1 VPRLSNA
8 EIEHKTTNVI
18 KDRSV
23 ESPRHLGNSKS
34 GSQAVADEERS
45 NRADDKYSPC
55 REEKA
60 SPRKTAALLHSGGVL
75 GDLPAFNKNTAGSS
89 SSSNYDRALEY
100 GDSTSDYPTGQSMA
114 PSTPSKGK
122 AFMLDSRADGKEK
135 SSLYDGLGSAGKLKM
150 KKKRAVYTPPPDF
163 PKSYLCQLSQ
173 RPMSEPVK
181 SIYGNIFD
189 RPVILGW
196 LSKQGHV
203 CPLSG
208 GCLSVKSSISSLI
221 CYCNRRIMVITVLFR
236 NERIIYCFFDKFR
249 SIIDLFCRRSFIRI

>member
-1 VPRLSNA
+1 MNSCIAATKPSNT
-8 EIEHKTTNVI
+8 ESQQKTTNLI
-18 KDRSV
+18 KDKSL
-23 ESPRHLGNSKS
+23 ESPRHSGSNKS
-34 GSQAVADEERS
+34 GSLAIADEERS
-45 NRADDKYSPC
+45 NRADIKYSPS

-60 SPRKTAALLHSGGVL
+60 SPTKAAALLHSGGVL
-75 GDLPAFNKNTAGSS
+75 GDLPAFNKNVAVSS

-100 GDSTSDYPTGQSMA
+100 GDSTSDYPTGQSLA

-122 AFMLDSRADGKEK
+122 TFMLDSRADGKEK
-135 SSLYDGLGSAGKLKM
+135 SSLYDGVGSAGKSKM

-163 PKSYLCQLSQ
+163 PKAYLCQLSQ

-208 GCLSVKSSISSLI
+208 ESSS
-221 CYCNRRIMVITVLFR
+221 
-236 NERIIYCFFDKFR
+236 
-249 SIIDLFCRRSFIRI
+249 

>member
-1 VPRLSNA
+1 MNCIDSRTAGPGPSNA
-8 EIEHKTTNVI
+8 EIQHKTTNVGR
-18 KDRSV
+18 DRNA
-23 ESPRHLGNSKS
+23 ESPRHPGNSKS
-34 GSQAVADEERS
+34 GTHALADDERS
-45 NRADDKYSPC
+45 NRADIKYSPG

-60 SPRKTAALLHSGGVL
+60 SPMKSAALLHSGGVL
-75 GDLPAFNKNTAGSS
+75 GDLPAFNTDKYPKNTAGSS

-100 GDSTSDYPTGQSMA
+100 GDSPSEYPTGQSMA
-114 PSTPSKGK
+114 LSTPSKGK
-122 AFMLDSRADGKEK
+122 TFMLDSRADGKEK
-135 SSLYDGLGSAGKLKM
+135 SSLYDGPGSAGKLKM

-208 GCLSVKSSISSLI
+208 ECPSIH
-221 CYCNRRIMVITVLFR
+221 
-236 NERIIYCFFDKFR
+236 
-249 SIIDLFCRRSFIRI
+249 